1 MEMFE
6 YAFMQRAFIVG
17 VLLALIIPL
26 IGVTVVLRRLSM
38 LGDALSHTSLA
49 GVAAGLLLNVNP
61 VFGASVFCVG
71 AAFGIEG
78 IRRRF
83 PRYAELSISVMLS
96 AGVGLAGVLSGFTKN
111 AANFNSFL
119 FGSIVAI
126 SDAELYSVAAVS
138 LLVLLASVLLYK
150 ELFSIALDERAARL
164 SGVPVNVV
172 STIFTMLTAVT
183 VAIAARTV
191 GALIV
196 SSMMVLP
203 VACAMQLARLGL
215 QAGFVGLPGQIQG
228 KPALAQ
234 HAGDAG
240 AGGAHSGVGGFV
252 GGLGGGQLGQA
263 HLKQLAALQVG
274 LQHDVGIVA
283 LEQGLVGALRGN
295 SADGDHS
302 LFAVDAGAP
311 GGQGGDIAGHD
322 VLDDGVQV
330 IADAQVVG
338 QVVEG
343 IVDHGKAPPSIS
355 FGYLYGI
362 TGQGQMQYAQ
372 SKEPGRHGGP
382 PGSGGQFTRRPW
394 GRSAVP

>member
-96 AGVGLAGVLSGFTKN
+96 AGVGLAGVTKN

-203 VACAMQLARLGL
+203 VACAMQLARSYRGTVWASIGFAELFTISGL
-215 QAGFVGLPGQIQG
+215 VIAYY
-228 KPALAQ
+228 
-234 HAGDAG
+234 
-240 AGGAHSGVGGFV
+240 
-252 GGLGGGQLGQA
+252 GGL
-263 HLKQLAALQVG
+263 K
-274 LQHDVGIVA
+274 
-283 LEQGLVGALRGN
+283 
-295 SADGDHS
+295 
-302 LFAVDAGAP
+302 P
-311 GGQGGDIAGHD
+311 GGTI
-322 VLDDGVQV
+322 VLMGVV
-330 IADAQVVG
+330 CLI
-338 QVVEG
+338 G
-343 IVDHGKAPPSIS
+343 ILIVK
-355 FGYLYGI
+355 
-362 TGQGQMQYAQ
+362 
-372 SKEPGRHGGP
+372 
-382 PGSGGQFTRRPW
+382 
-394 GRSAVP
+394 SAVERRQAKKA

>member
-150 ELFSIALDERAARL
+150 ELFPADGSHGRNRGANGRRAHRVEHDGPAGRLRDAAREE
-164 SGVPVNVV
+164 
-172 STIFTMLTAVT
+172 
-183 VAIAARTV
+183 
-191 GALIV
+191 
-196 SSMMVLP
+196 LP
-203 VACAMQLARLGL
+203 R
-215 QAGFVGLPGQIQG
+215 
-228 KPALAQ
+228 
-234 HAGDAG
+234 H
-240 AGGAHSGVGGFV
+240 
-252 GGLGGGQLGQA
+252 GLGVHRLCRAVHGSRTCHRL
-263 HLKQLAALQVG
+263 
-274 LQHDVGIVA
+274 
-283 LEQGLVGALRGN
+283 LRR
-295 SADGDHS
+295 
-302 LFAVDAGAP
+302 P
-311 GGQGGDIAGHD
+311 
-322 VLDDGVQV
+322 
-330 IADAQVVG
+330 
-338 QVVEG
+338 E
-343 IVDHGKAPPSIS
+343 
-355 FGYLYGI
+355 
-362 TGQGQMQYAQ
+362 
-372 SKEPGRHGGP
+372 
-382 PGSGGQFTRRPW
+382 TRRHHRPD
-394 GRSAVP
+394 GRYLPRRHSYREIHRGENRR

>member
-83 PRYAELSISVMLS
+83 PRYELSISVMLS

-183 VAIAARTV
+183 VAIAAHRIEHDGPSRCVRDAACEELPRHSLGIHRLCRAVHHFRTRHCILWRTEARRNHCADGCCV
-191 GALIV
+191 SDRHTDREIRCGAETGKKGLIF
-196 SSMMVLP
+196 
-203 VACAMQLARLGL
+203 A
-215 QAGFVGLPGQIQG
+215 
-228 KPALAQ
+228 
-234 HAGDAG
+234 
-240 AGGAHSGVGGFV
+240 VGGDERPSFFT
-252 GGLGGGQLGQA
+252 LS
-263 HLKQLAALQVG
+263 
-274 LQHDVGIVA
+274 
-283 LEQGLVGALRGN
+283 RG
-295 SADGDHS
+295 
-302 LFAVDAGAP
+302 
-311 GGQGGDIAGHD
+311 
-322 VLDDGVQV
+322 
-330 IADAQVVG
+330 
-338 QVVEG
+338 
-343 IVDHGKAPPSIS
+343 
-355 FGYLYGI
+355 
-362 TGQGQMQYAQ
+362 
-372 SKEPGRHGGP
+372 
-382 PGSGGQFTRRPW
+382 
-394 GRSAVP
+394 

>member
-196 SSMMVLP
+196 SSMMAALP
-203 VACAMQLARLGL
+203 VACAMQLARSYRGTVWASIGFAELFTISGL
-215 QAGFVGLPGQIQG
+215 VIAYY
-228 KPALAQ
+228 
-234 HAGDAG
+234 
-240 AGGAHSGVGGFV
+240 
-252 GGLGGGQLGQA
+252 GGL
-263 HLKQLAALQVG
+263 K
-274 LQHDVGIVA
+274 
-283 LEQGLVGALRGN
+283 
-295 SADGDHS
+295 
-302 LFAVDAGAP
+302 P
-311 GGQGGDIAGHD
+311 GGTI
-322 VLDDGVQV
+322 VLMGVV
-330 IADAQVVG
+330 CLI
-338 QVVEG
+338 G
-343 IVDHGKAPPSIS
+343 ILIVK
-355 FGYLYGI
+355 
-362 TGQGQMQYAQ
+362 
-372 SKEPGRHGGP
+372 
-382 PGSGGQFTRRPW
+382 
-394 GRSAVP
+394 SAVERRQAKKA

>member
-61 VFGASVFCVG
+61 VFCVG

-203 VACAMQLARLGL
+203 VACAMQLARSYRSTVWASIGFAELFTISGL
-215 QAGFVGLPGQIQG
+215 VIAYY
-228 KPALAQ
+228 
-234 HAGDAG
+234 
-240 AGGAHSGVGGFV
+240 
-252 GGLGGGQLGQA
+252 GGL
-263 HLKQLAALQVG
+263 K
-274 LQHDVGIVA
+274 
-283 LEQGLVGALRGN
+283 
-295 SADGDHS
+295 
-302 LFAVDAGAP
+302 P
-311 GGQGGDIAGHD
+311 GGTI
-322 VLDDGVQV
+322 VLMGVV
-330 IADAQVVG
+330 CLI
-338 QVVEG
+338 G
-343 IVDHGKAPPSIS
+343 ILIVK
-355 FGYLYGI
+355 
-362 TGQGQMQYAQ
+362 
-372 SKEPGRHGGP
+372 
-382 PGSGGQFTRRPW
+382 
-394 GRSAVP
+394 SAVERRQAKKA

>member
-6 YAFMQRAFIVG
+6 YAFMQRAFI

-96 AGVGLAGVLSGFTKN
+96 AGVLSGFTKN

-203 VACAMQLARLGL
+203 VACAMQLARSYRGTVWASIGFAELFTISGL
-215 QAGFVGLPGQIQG
+215 VIAYY
-228 KPALAQ
+228 
-234 HAGDAG
+234 
-240 AGGAHSGVGGFV
+240 
-252 GGLGGGQLGQA
+252 GGL
-263 HLKQLAALQVG
+263 K
-274 LQHDVGIVA
+274 
-283 LEQGLVGALRGN
+283 
-295 SADGDHS
+295 
-302 LFAVDAGAP
+302 P
-311 GGQGGDIAGHD
+311 GGTI
-322 VLDDGVQV
+322 VLMGVV
-330 IADAQVVG
+330 CLI
-338 QVVEG
+338 G
-343 IVDHGKAPPSIS
+343 ILIVK
-355 FGYLYGI
+355 
-362 TGQGQMQYAQ
+362 
-372 SKEPGRHGGP
+372 
-382 PGSGGQFTRRPW
+382 
-394 GRSAVP
+394 SAVERRQAKKA

>member
-172 STIFTMLTAVT
+172 STIFTLLTAVT

-203 VACAMQLARLGL
+203 VACAMQLAKSYRGTVWASIGFAELFTVAGL
-215 QAGFVGLPGQIQG
+215 VIAYY
-228 KPALAQ
+228 
-234 HAGDAG
+234 
-240 AGGAHSGVGGFV
+240 
-252 GGLGGGQLGQA
+252 GGLKPGGTIVLMGVICL
-263 HLKQLAALQVG
+263 
-274 LQHDVGIVA
+274 VGILITKSIV
-283 LEQGLVGALRGN
+283 EKI
-295 SADGDHS
+295 
-302 LFAVDAGAP
+302 AV
-311 GGQGGDIAGHD
+311 
-322 VLDDGVQV
+322 
-330 IADAQVVG
+330 
-338 QVVEG
+338 
-343 IVDHGKAPPSIS
+343 K
-355 FGYLYGI
+355 
-362 TGQGQMQYAQ
+362 
-372 SKEPGRHGGP
+372 
-382 PGSGGQFTRRPW
+382 
-394 GRSAVP
+394 RSA

>member
-196 SSMMVLP
+196 SSAARTVGALIVSSMMVLP
-203 VACAMQLARLGL
+203 VACAMQLARSYRGTVWASIGFAELFTISGL
-215 QAGFVGLPGQIQG
+215 VIAYY
-228 KPALAQ
+228 
-234 HAGDAG
+234 
-240 AGGAHSGVGGFV
+240 
-252 GGLGGGQLGQA
+252 GGL
-263 HLKQLAALQVG
+263 K
-274 LQHDVGIVA
+274 
-283 LEQGLVGALRGN
+283 
-295 SADGDHS
+295 
-302 LFAVDAGAP
+302 P
-311 GGQGGDIAGHD
+311 GGTI
-322 VLDDGVQV
+322 VLMGVV
-330 IADAQVVG
+330 CLI
-338 QVVEG
+338 G
-343 IVDHGKAPPSIS
+343 ILIVK
-355 FGYLYGI
+355 
-362 TGQGQMQYAQ
+362 
-372 SKEPGRHGGP
+372 
-382 PGSGGQFTRRPW
+382 
-394 GRSAVP
+394 SAVERRQTKKA

>member
-78 IRRRF
+78 IRRF

-203 VACAMQLARLGL
+203 VACAMQLARSYRGTVWASIGFAELFTISGL
-215 QAGFVGLPGQIQG
+215 VIAYY
-228 KPALAQ
+228 
-234 HAGDAG
+234 
-240 AGGAHSGVGGFV
+240 
-252 GGLGGGQLGQA
+252 GGL
-263 HLKQLAALQVG
+263 K
-274 LQHDVGIVA
+274 
-283 LEQGLVGALRGN
+283 
-295 SADGDHS
+295 
-302 LFAVDAGAP
+302 P
-311 GGQGGDIAGHD
+311 GGTI
-322 VLDDGVQV
+322 VLMGVV
-330 IADAQVVG
+330 CLI
-338 QVVEG
+338 G
-343 IVDHGKAPPSIS
+343 ILIVK
-355 FGYLYGI
+355 
-362 TGQGQMQYAQ
+362 
-372 SKEPGRHGGP
+372 
-382 PGSGGQFTRRPW
+382 
-394 GRSAVP
+394 SAVERRQAKKA

>member
-49 GVAAGLLLNVNP
+49 GVAAGLLLNANP

-126 SDAELYSVAAVS
+126 SDVELYSVAAVS

-172 STIFTMLTAVT
+172 STIFTLLTAVT
-183 VAIAARTV
+183 VANRRANGRRAHRVEHDGPAGRLRDAAREE
-191 GALIV
+191 
-196 SSMMVLP
+196 LP
-203 VACAMQLARLGL
+203 R
-215 QAGFVGLPGQIQG
+215 
-228 KPALAQ
+228 
-234 HAGDAG
+234 H
-240 AGGAHSGVGGFV
+240 
-252 GGLGGGQLGQA
+252 GLGVHRLCRAVHGSRTCHRL
-263 HLKQLAALQVG
+263 
-274 LQHDVGIVA
+274 
-283 LEQGLVGALRGN
+283 LRR
-295 SADGDHS
+295 
-302 LFAVDAGAP
+302 P
-311 GGQGGDIAGHD
+311 
-322 VLDDGVQV
+322 
-330 IADAQVVG
+330 
-338 QVVEG
+338 E
-343 IVDHGKAPPSIS
+343 
-355 FGYLYGI
+355 
-362 TGQGQMQYAQ
+362 
-372 SKEPGRHGGP
+372 
-382 PGSGGQFTRRPW
+382 TRRHHRPD
-394 GRSAVP
+394 GRYLPRRHSYREIHRGENRR

>member
-203 VACAMQLARLGL
+203 VACAMQLASIHRLCRAVHHFRTRHCILRRTEARRNHCSDGCCVSDRHTDREIRCGAEAGEKGL
-215 QAGFVGLPGQIQG
+215 IFA
-228 KPALAQ
+228 
-234 HAGDAG
+234 
-240 AGGAHSGVGGFV
+240 VGGDERPSFFT
-252 GGLGGGQLGQA
+252 LS
-263 HLKQLAALQVG
+263 
-274 LQHDVGIVA
+274 
-283 LEQGLVGALRGN
+283 RG
-295 SADGDHS
+295 
-302 LFAVDAGAP
+302 
-311 GGQGGDIAGHD
+311 
-322 VLDDGVQV
+322 
-330 IADAQVVG
+330 
-338 QVVEG
+338 
-343 IVDHGKAPPSIS
+343 
-355 FGYLYGI
+355 
-362 TGQGQMQYAQ
+362 
-372 SKEPGRHGGP
+372 
-382 PGSGGQFTRRPW
+382 
-394 GRSAVP
+394 

>member
-26 IGVTVVLRRLSM
+26 IGVTVVGGRPARRRSSSSRDRPARVRMITRASCRRSAEIPNRDGLSRFSTQ
-38 LGDALSHTSLA
+38 G
-49 GVAAGLLLNVNP
+49 P
-61 VFGASVFCVG
+61 
-71 AAFGIEG
+71 AFGIEG

-203 VACAMQLARLGL
+203 VACAMQLARSYRGTVWASIGFAELFTISGL
-215 QAGFVGLPGQIQG
+215 VIAYY
-228 KPALAQ
+228 
-234 HAGDAG
+234 
-240 AGGAHSGVGGFV
+240 
-252 GGLGGGQLGQA
+252 GGL
-263 HLKQLAALQVG
+263 K
-274 LQHDVGIVA
+274 
-283 LEQGLVGALRGN
+283 
-295 SADGDHS
+295 
-302 LFAVDAGAP
+302 P
-311 GGQGGDIAGHD
+311 GGTI
-322 VLDDGVQV
+322 VLMGVV
-330 IADAQVVG
+330 CLI
-338 QVVEG
+338 G
-343 IVDHGKAPPSIS
+343 ILIVK
-355 FGYLYGI
+355 
-362 TGQGQMQYAQ
+362 
-372 SKEPGRHGGP
+372 
-382 PGSGGQFTRRPW
+382 
-394 GRSAVP
+394 SAVERRQAKKA

>member
-138 LLVLLASVLLYK
+138 LLVLLYK

-203 VACAMQLARLGL
+203 VACAMQLARSYRGTVWASIGFAELFTISGL
-215 QAGFVGLPGQIQG
+215 VIAYY
-228 KPALAQ
+228 
-234 HAGDAG
+234 
-240 AGGAHSGVGGFV
+240 
-252 GGLGGGQLGQA
+252 GGL
-263 HLKQLAALQVG
+263 K
-274 LQHDVGIVA
+274 
-283 LEQGLVGALRGN
+283 
-295 SADGDHS
+295 
-302 LFAVDAGAP
+302 P
-311 GGQGGDIAGHD
+311 GGTI
-322 VLDDGVQV
+322 VLMGVV
-330 IADAQVVG
+330 CLI
-338 QVVEG
+338 G
-343 IVDHGKAPPSIS
+343 ILIVK
-355 FGYLYGI
+355 
-362 TGQGQMQYAQ
+362 
-372 SKEPGRHGGP
+372 
-382 PGSGGQFTRRPW
+382 
-394 GRSAVP
+394 SAVERRQAKKA

>member
-96 AGVGLAGVLSGFTKN
+96 AGVGLAGVLSGF
-111 AANFNSFL
+111 
-119 FGSIVAI
+119 IVAI

-203 VACAMQLARLGL
+203 VACAMQLARSYRGTVWASIGFAELFTISGL
-215 QAGFVGLPGQIQG
+215 VIAYY
-228 KPALAQ
+228 
-234 HAGDAG
+234 
-240 AGGAHSGVGGFV
+240 
-252 GGLGGGQLGQA
+252 GGL
-263 HLKQLAALQVG
+263 K
-274 LQHDVGIVA
+274 
-283 LEQGLVGALRGN
+283 
-295 SADGDHS
+295 
-302 LFAVDAGAP
+302 P
-311 GGQGGDIAGHD
+311 GGTI
-322 VLDDGVQV
+322 VLMGVV
-330 IADAQVVG
+330 CLI
-338 QVVEG
+338 G
-343 IVDHGKAPPSIS
+343 ILIVK
-355 FGYLYGI
+355 
-362 TGQGQMQYAQ
+362 
-372 SKEPGRHGGP
+372 
-382 PGSGGQFTRRPW
+382 
-394 GRSAVP
+394 SAVERRQAKKA

>member
-96 AGVGLAGVLSGFTKN
+96 AGVGLAGVLSGFTKMD
-111 AANFNSFL
+111 FSDFKSFL

-203 VACAMQLARLGL
+203 VACAMQLARSYRGTVWASIGFAELFTISGL
-215 QAGFVGLPGQIQG
+215 VIAYY
-228 KPALAQ
+228 
-234 HAGDAG
+234 
-240 AGGAHSGVGGFV
+240 
-252 GGLGGGQLGQA
+252 GGL
-263 HLKQLAALQVG
+263 K
-274 LQHDVGIVA
+274 
-283 LEQGLVGALRGN
+283 
-295 SADGDHS
+295 
-302 LFAVDAGAP
+302 P
-311 GGQGGDIAGHD
+311 GGTI
-322 VLDDGVQV
+322 VLMGVV
-330 IADAQVVG
+330 CLI
-338 QVVEG
+338 G
-343 IVDHGKAPPSIS
+343 ILIVK
-355 FGYLYGI
+355 
-362 TGQGQMQYAQ
+362 
-372 SKEPGRHGGP
+372 
-382 PGSGGQFTRRPW
+382 
-394 GRSAVP
+394 SAVERRQAKKA